1 MALWWE
7 TLTERK
13 IMKMFLAF
21 VVFALSASVSVA
33 QAALPSSFDTI
44 AQSLSSTASSTTHLL
59 PEVKGRK
66 GSRRFGGY
74 TRSGRGSRYIGG
86 RR

>member
-44 AQSLSSTASSTTHLL
+44 AQSLSSTASSTTHL
-59 PEVKGRK
+59 PEVEARK
-66 GSRRFGGY
+66 GSKRVGGY
-74 TRSGRGSRYIGG
+74 TSKGKGSRYIGG